1 MIVYA
6 AAFFLLGKSSNGF
19 DLNKVKG
26 VSTKN
31 EVKTPLSSPIP
42 FADTQTPTITSSY
55 VKLCANTLYSFEVA
69 YPKDWF
75 TTYSADREK
84 CTYFAPYSFVI
95 PGDSSNFTTTIK
107 ITITDPKDWISTTKF
122 YENPNDFQNVISTKN
137 IAVNGKPVEKIEA
150 VTTGTTQNE
159 KGLTKISYLIQDSEK
174 PAVISYQQAAKDE
187 DVNTNEKVLE
197 DIVSSFR
204 YF

>member
-19 DLNKVKG
+19 DLNRVKG
-26 VSTKN
+26 ISTKK
-31 EVKTPLSSPIP
+31 VIQTPLESPIP
-42 FADTQTPTITSSY
+42 AADTQTSTITSSY

-75 TTYSADREK
+75 TTYGTDSQK

-95 PGDSSNFTTTIK
+95 PTDTANFTTTIK
-107 ITITDPKDWISTTKF
+107 ISIIDPRDWPGTTKF
-122 YENPNDFQNVISTKN
+122 YENPNDFQNVISAKN
-137 IAVNGKPVEKIEA
+137 IAVDGRSVEKIEA
-150 VTTGTTQNE
+150 ETTGTTQNE
-159 KGLTKISYLIQDSEK
+159 KGLTKISYLIASSEK
-174 PAVISYQQAAKDE
+174 PAVISYQQVAKDE
-187 DVNTNEKVLE
+187 DVSTNEKVLE
-197 DIVSSFR
+197 DMVKSFR